1 MIVVLALC
9 GLAQAELT
17 QLHIGQSEGDALAV
31 LERQGAVVHR
41 LGASDPQALRRAL
54 VDGQLLELWNRWAL
68 TPKTK
73 EGGLDPRA
81 FERIA
86 IAERGRDRWVLTF
99 SRGGLTSAL
108 GRYRV
113 PVDPSA
119 DPPGGWSPRRLDPL
133 RRALQALKPFALVAG
148 RPDGYGNLTEW
159 RSRAAGGAVR
169 ALYRPGDDE
178 LLVLLAEG

>member
-1 MIVVLALC
+1 MIWVLALC
-9 GLAQAELT
+9 SLAQAELT
-17 QLHIGQSEGDALAV
+17 QLHIGQSEGDALAI
-31 LERQGAVVHR
+31 LERQGATVQR
-41 LGASDPQALRRAL
+41 LGADDPQALRRAL
-54 VDGQLLELWNRWAL
+54 VDGQLLELWNRWDL

-73 EGGLDPRA
+73 EGGLDPSA
-81 FERIA
+81 FQRIA

-99 SRGGLTSAL
+99 ARGGLSAAL

-133 RRALQALKPFALVAG
+133 RRALLALKPFSLAPFQ
-148 RPDGYGNLTEW
+148 PDGYGNVTEW
-159 RSRAAGGAVR
+159 RARAAGGTVR
-169 ALYRPGDDE
+169 AWYRAGEDE